1 MSSTKY
7 PRLFEGMSGSSCRI
21 SFTSSSTLV
30 LVKPKLLLSQVQQI
44 DRLRFW
50 LAIVPLVFENNS
62 RRVVPEEEL
71 FEFHF
76 KVSL

>member
-1 MSSTKY
+1 
-7 PRLFEGMSGSSCRI
+7 
-21 SFTSSSTLV
+21 
-30 LVKPKLLLSQVQQI
+30 
-44 DRLRFW
+44 
-50 LAIVPLVFENNS
+50 LVFENNS

>member
-1 MSSTKY
+1 M
-7 PRLFEGMSGSSCRI
+7 
-21 SFTSSSTLV
+21 LV
-30 LVKPKLLLSQVQQI
+30 NHKLLLGQVQQI

-50 LAIVPLVFENNS
+50 LAVVPLIFENDS
-62 RRVVPEEEL
+62 WRVVPEEEL